1 MIPYIVVLVFI
12 IAMILWVVYG
22 QLKEEGFGGMIND
35 SPSSYKPIVV
45 TDKTT
50 VADMIEASKKKV
62 DFFKKLKATLDMPTA
77 VLPKF
82 TPQEIGMETLNIVE
96 QEEDGKKFYRG
107 PTEDSPTLLDAF
119 RVLVKSTYEQINA
132 QSNQAPPPDVQLN
145 QTYKSLLLSGF
156 EKFKPDATEEEKEK
170 AFSESIDYFNKK
182 EAKEFEIYQ
191 RILDANKKV
200 TTTTTTTT
208 DKDASGNDVT
218 VTTLNKAP
226 VIEIERIYAMIGTK
240 KNNKDKPIKDK
251 EVTDA
256 DAPEAEMNTT
266 KPKEKKVTDSKPDS
280 APACSDKLSK
290 ELEDRL
296 AKNITKQLRDDMLS
310 QRALSDVRPSST
322 PCMADTMPST
332 NLTQQGYEY
341 QHSKPL
347 DMNDYIRK
355 DSIPCWGCSLPQ

>member
-22 QLKEEGFGGMIND
+22 QLKEEGFGD
-35 SPSSYKPIVV
+35 SPSSYKPMIV

-50 VADMIEASKKKV
+50 WADLLEDAKKKLEY
-62 DFFKKLKATLDMPTA
+62 FKTVKATLDMPTA

-82 TPQEIGMETLNIVE
+82 TAEEIGIQTAIGIYEREVN
-96 QEEDGKKFYRG
+96 GKNTYNTPFG
-107 PTEDSPTLLDAF
+107 GEFPTLLDAF
-119 RVLVKSTYEQINA
+119 RDSVTIQYNRGLDQLKT
-132 QSNQAPPPDVQLN
+132 PPPEEILN
-145 QTYKSLLLSGF
+145 KTIKDFSISF
-156 EKFKPDATEEEKEK
+156 MKPDMPKEEKENL
-170 AFSESIDYFNKK
+170 FSLMIADQNKRTVQ
-182 EAKEFEIYQ
+182 EFEIYQ
-191 RILDANKKV
+191 RILHANKK
-200 TTTTTTTT
+200 TTTTTQ
-208 DKDASGNDVT
+208 KDASGNDVT
-218 VTTLNKAP
+218 VTTLKKAP
-226 VIEIERIYAMIGTK
+226 VIEINRIYAMVGSSYD
-240 KNNKDKPIKDK
+240 NKDKAVKDK

-310 QRALSDVRPSST
+310 QRALSDVRPSSA
-322 PCMADTMPST
+322 PCIADTMPST

-355 DSIPCWGCSLPQ
+355 DSSPCWGCSLPQ

>member
-22 QLKEEGFGGMIND
+22 QLRDEGFGD
-35 SPSSYKPIVV
+35 SPSTYTPLVV

-50 VADMIEASKKKV
+50 VADMIESSKKKV
-62 DFFKKLKATLDMPTA
+62 DFFKKVKATLDMPTV

-119 RVLVKSTYEQINA
+119 RVLVKSKYEQA
-132 QSNQAPPPDVQLN
+132 KMQSSPPPPDIDMN
-145 QTYKSLLLSGF
+145 QTYKSLVLSGF
-156 EKFKPDATEEEKEK
+156 EKFKPDATEEEKEA
-170 AFSESIDYFNKK
+170 AFSGSVDYFNKK

-200 TTTTTTTT
+200 TTS
-208 DKDASGNDVT
+208 DKGASGNNVT
-218 VTTLNKAP
+218 VTTLKKAP
-226 VIEIERIYAMIGTK
+226 VIEINRIYAMVGSSYD
-240 KNNKDKPIKDK
+240 NKDKPIKDK

-256 DAPEAEMNTT
+256 DAPEAELNTT
-266 KPKEKKVTDSKPDS
+266 KPKEKKITDSKPDS

-310 QRALSDVRPSST
+310 QRALSDVRPSSA
-322 PCMADTMPST
+322 PCIADTMPST